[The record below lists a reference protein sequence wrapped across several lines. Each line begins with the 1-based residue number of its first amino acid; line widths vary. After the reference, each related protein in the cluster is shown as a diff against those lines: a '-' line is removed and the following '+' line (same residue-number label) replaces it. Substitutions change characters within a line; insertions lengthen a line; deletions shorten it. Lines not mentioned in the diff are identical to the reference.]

1 MPSGRTHDT
10 FSYALVIP
18 SFLAFRWYWGG
29 AAVALLATVGMLF
42 AGLMFGP
49 DLDIQSS
56 QYKRWGPVR
65 VLWAPYRVAL
75 SHRSRLSHG
84 LLLGTIFRLAYFFA
98 VVLLVSTC
106 VFYIRHR
113 YLFGMETT
121 WDAEFQRV
129 SDDFMALW
137 KQTDKQYFKAAF
149 VGLWVGA
156 AVHTVVD
163 VAQSIARLLWRAV

>member
-18 SFLAFRWYWGG
+18 SFIAFRWYWGS
-29 AAVALLATVGMLF
+29 VAIALTATTAMLF

-49 DLDIQSS
+49 DLDIRSS

-65 VLWAPYRVAL
+65 FVWAPYRLAI

-84 LLLGTIFRLAYFFA
+84 LLLSTLFRVAYFLTL
-98 VVLLVSTC
+98 VLLVSTC
-106 VFYIRHR
+106 LFYIRHH
-113 YLFGMETT
+113 YLFGVETT
-121 WDAEFQRV
+121 WTGEFQRV

-137 KQTDKQYFKAAF
+137 NQADKQYFKAAF
-149 VGLWVGA
+149 AGLWSGA
-156 AVHTVVD
+156 AVHTIID
-163 VAQSIARLLWRAV
+163 VTQSIVRLLWKAI